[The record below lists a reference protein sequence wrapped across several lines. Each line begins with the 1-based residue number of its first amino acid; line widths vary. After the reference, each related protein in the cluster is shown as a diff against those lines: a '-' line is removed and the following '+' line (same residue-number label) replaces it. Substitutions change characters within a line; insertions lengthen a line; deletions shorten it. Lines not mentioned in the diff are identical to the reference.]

1 MQLCDR
7 TALITGSSS
16 GIGRGVALAMA
27 AAGADIVINHPSSR
41 DAAAAENVASAV
53 RALGRRAL
61 VLEADVADEGAVQSM
76 VDRATAEFGHIDILV
91 NNAGIAAAAPVHE
104 LDVAVWDRVL
114 AVHLRGTFLMTRA
127 VLPQM
132 YAHGYGRII
141 NTASQLAYKGAPGF
155 TAYTA
160 AKGAILSFT
169 RSVAL
174 EIGARDITIN
184 CVAPGATRTPILDD
198 VPADVLEEIRKAI
211 PLGRIADVE
220 DISPSFVFLASDAG
234 RHYQGQC
241 ISPNGGDVFLL
252 KSTPIAEL
260 PTARSVWDR
269 PRCSLWATSSALRY
283 SSCRPR

>member
-104 LDVAVWDRVL
+104 LDVAVWDLVL

-241 ISPNGGDVFLL
+241 ISPNGGDVFL
-252 KSTPIAEL
+252 
-260 PTARSVWDR
+260 
-269 PRCSLWATSSALRY
+269 
-283 SSCRPR
+283 

>member
-41 DAAAAENVASAV
+41 DAAAAEDVARAV

-61 VLEADVADEGAVQSM
+61 VIEADVADEGAVQSM

-132 YAHGYGRII
+132 YARGYGRII

-211 PLGRIADVE
+211 PLGRIAEVE
-220 DISPSFVFLASDAG
+220 DISPSFIFLASDAG

-241 ISPNGGDVFLL
+241 ISPNGGDVFL
-252 KSTPIAEL
+252 
-260 PTARSVWDR
+260 
-269 PRCSLWATSSALRY
+269 
-283 SSCRPR
+283 

>member
-1 MQLCDR
+1 
-7 TALITGSSS
+7 
-16 GIGRGVALAMA
+16 MA

-41 DAAAAENVASAV
+41 DAAAAEDVARAV

-61 VLEADVADEGAVQSM
+61 VIEADVADEGAVQSM

-132 YAHGYGRII
+132 YERGYGRII

-211 PLGRIADVE
+211 PLGRIAEVE
-220 DISPSFVFLASDAG
+220 DISPSFIFLASDAG

-241 ISPNGGDVFLL
+241 ISPNGGDVFL
-252 KSTPIAEL
+252 
-260 PTARSVWDR
+260 
-269 PRCSLWATSSALRY
+269 
-283 SSCRPR
+283 

>member
-241 ISPNGGDVFLL
+241 ISPNGGDVFL
-252 KSTPIAEL
+252 
-260 PTARSVWDR
+260 
-269 PRCSLWATSSALRY
+269 
-283 SSCRPR
+283 